1 MNGKQICVANVQY
14 KKPTASDSK
23 RNTGLLRYLTY
34 RDGRYGHIHQEAG
47 MERWHDHG
55 LGATVGQVAQRCG
68 DYQSQHVLA
77 FTLVFNPNPELTAMV
92 PLDQREQFVCELTE
106 MALERF
112 FEARGVEG
120 GIEYA
125 FVMHHRE
132 SENPQSP
139 GLHDPHTHVILPGT
153 YYDEGAGERAP
164 LYFSRNKH
172 VNHVELLHQTTE
184 QTQRE
189 LLDRYV
195 GRDWEQRYDALEAV
209 REQQRAIVET
219 APHGTLSDDK
229 ARAWDA
235 WIGERRTD
243 DEHSAVG
250 YYRHFPRDAKTEQT
264 TFEPDE
270 LDLEFRPLVRGLLH
284 EQAATVATWIGQ
296 SMKDYPEQSL
306 AQTIAFLT
314 DMNALS
320 ADERAVWIQEMAHD
334 LARIHEPPAPEIT
347 NDIEPHDEPPAR
359 RYDIDFF

>member
-1 MNGKQICVANVQY
+1 
-14 KKPTASDSK
+14 
-23 RNTGLLRYLTY
+23 
-34 RDGRYGHIHQEAG
+34 

-132 SENPQSP
+132 SENPQSL

-219 APHGTLSDDK
+219 APHGTLSDEK
-229 ARAWDA
+229 GRAWDT
-235 WIGERRTD
+235 WIGERRTH

-250 YYRHFPRDAKTEQT
+250 YYRSFPRDAKTEQT
-264 TFEPDE
+264 TFKPDE
-270 LDLEFRPLVRGLLH
+270 LGLEFRPLVRGLLH

>member
-1 MNGKQICVANVQY
+1 MNGKQMCVANVQY

-55 LGATVGQVAQRCG
+55 LGASVGQIAQRCG

-77 FTLVFNPNPELTAMV
+77 FTLVFNPNPELMAMV
-92 PLDQREQFVCELTE
+92 PLEQREPFVCELTE
-106 MALERF
+106 TTLERF

-120 GIEYA
+120 GLEYA

-189 LLDRYV
+189 LMDRYV

-219 APHGTLSDDK
+219 APHGTLSDEK
-229 ARAWDA
+229 GRAWDA
-235 WIGERRTD
+235 WIGERRTH

-250 YYRHFPRDAKTEQT
+250 YYRSFPRDAKTEQT
-264 TFEPDE
+264 TFKDNE
-270 LDLEFRPLVRGLLH
+270 LDLEFRPLVRGLSH
-284 EQAATVATWIGQ
+284 EQAATVATWLGQ

-306 AQTIAFLT
+306 AQTVAFLT
-314 DMNALS
+314 GMNALS
-320 ADERAVWIQEMAHD
+320 TEERAVWIQEMAHD

-347 NDIEPHDEPPAR
+347 DDIEPDDEPPTR
-359 RYDIDFF
+359 HYDIGFF